1 MTDKNACKFWKVVV
15 VTAYIDR
22 DPYTGYEDV
31 TRKTDTHLYD
41 DLDKAIASV
50 PTRTGSPFSYIDS
63 VQIYEY
69 EIKSVRELEYKQKEV
84 VKQVREWVW
93 E

>member
-1 MTDKNACKFWKVVV
+1 MTRSKFWMVVV

-41 DLDKAIASV
+41 DLDKAIAAV
-50 PTRTGSPFSYIDS
+50 PTRTGSPFSEISS
-63 VQIYEY
+63 VRIFEY
-69 EIKSVRELEYKQKEV
+69 EVKSVRELEYKQKEV
-84 VKQVREWVW
+84 VKQVSEWVW